1 MLRAACLTMILLL
14 LPRGYS
20 RADAASDLGANAALK
35 YWQAFATL
43 PKFTD
48 AEQNKLAA
56 EYLTM
61 PLDAKAREMVAR
73 AEYALQMLHHGAA
86 LPNCNWGIGPE
97 EGIYARYPHGPAGRA
112 LSALACLRARM
123 RFEEGQ
129 TAEAIEDLVSCMT
142 LGRHIGQD
150 GVLVL
155 LLVGYGIEQRPG
167 ETLALYLPRLSARMI
182 RDLQTRLAALPPG
195 GTPAK
200 ALGFEEKFG
209 LDWLVR
215 TVKET
220 KDKDK
225 LLALLAPLFLSEGEG
240 RTSPEKLAAEGRVF
254 LEKCGGTPAG
264 VLKFAEELRPSYA
277 LMAQKLSLPLDQF
290 AREFQREEQK
300 QAGNPVFKPIFA
312 ALDRVRLQQA
322 RADVRRAL
330 LAAALA
336 VQVEGR
342 DALKKHPDPVVGDPF
357 EYTPFE
363 GGFELRSRLKGAPL
377 VLTVGRRG

>member
-1 MLRAACLTMILLL
+1 MAFLV
-14 LPRGYS
+14 LPGGQT
-20 RADAASDLGANAALK
+20 RADATADLGANAALK

-43 PKFTD
+43 PKFAD
-48 AEQNKLAA
+48 AEQHKLAA

-61 PLDAKAREMVAR
+61 PLDARAREIVAS
-73 AEYALQMLHHGAA
+73 ADYALLMLHHGAA
-86 LPNCNWGIGPE
+86 LPNCNWGIGAE
-97 EGIYARYPHGPAGRA
+97 EGIYARYPHGPAGRL
-112 LSALACLRARM
+112 LSALACLRARL

-129 TAEAIEDLVSCMT
+129 PAEAVEDLIACMA

-150 GVLVL
+150 GVLIL
-155 LLVGYGIEQRPG
+155 LYVGYGIEQRPG
-167 ETLALYLPRLSARMI
+167 ETLARYLPRLSSKAI
-182 RDLQTRLAALPPG
+182 RDLQTRLAALPPS

-200 ALGFEEKFG
+200 AMLFEEKLG

-220 KDKDK
+220 KDREK

-240 RTSPEKLAAEGRVF
+240 RTTPEKLAASGREF
-254 LEKCGGTPAG
+254 LEKCGGTTAG
-264 VLKFAEELRPSYA
+264 VLKYAEELRPSYA
-277 LMAQKLSLPLDQF
+277 LMAQKLSLPPDQF
-290 AREFQREEQK
+290 AKEFQREEQK

-312 ALDRVRLQQA
+312 ALDRVRQQQA

-336 VQVEGR
+336 VQLEGR
-342 DALKKHPDPVVGDPF
+342 DALKKHPDPVVGGPF

-363 GGFELRSRLKGAPL
+363 GGFELRSKLKGPPV

>member
-1 MLRAACLTMILLL
+1 
-14 LPRGYS
+14 
-20 RADAASDLGANAALK
+20 
-35 YWQAFATL
+35 
-43 PKFTD
+43 
-48 AEQNKLAA
+48 
-56 EYLTM
+56 
-61 PLDAKAREMVAR
+61 
-73 AEYALQMLHHGAA
+73 
-86 LPNCNWGIGPE
+86 
-97 EGIYARYPHGPAGRA
+97 
-112 LSALACLRARM
+112 
-123 RFEEGQ
+123 
-129 TAEAIEDLVSCMT
+129 MT

-240 RTSPEKLAAEGRVF
+240 RASPEKLMAEGRVF

-290 AREFQREEQK
+290 AKEFQREEQK

-336 VQVEGR
+336 VQLEGR